1 MIFYCNLST
10 WLPKPL
16 GSWKVWMQVPEAASQ
31 TFTVLSSLHETL
43 RQYCFVAIQCVA
55 SNAMLLNA

>member
-1 MIFYCNLST
+1 MIHCSLST

-31 TFTVLSSLHETL
+31 TFTVLSSLDKAM
-43 RQYCFVAIQCVA
+43 RQDCFVPIECVA
-55 SNAMLLNA
+55 FNAMLLNA

>member
-31 TFTVLSSLHETL
+31 TFTVLSSLDKAM
-43 RQYCFVAIQCVA
+43 RQYCFVAIQRVA

>member
-31 TFTVLSSLHETL
+31 TFTVLSSLEETM
-43 RQYCFVAIQCVA
+43 RQHCFVAIQCVA
-55 SNAMLLNA
+55 FHAMLLNA